1 MESDHSR
8 EPTHMIFGQGFT
20 LDLAFGAAVRGM
32 GVALGDLNLVQENLS
47 NGALVAPFERVLESG
62 SGYYL
67 VHPPRNEYR
76 EKLRPLLA
84 WLQGIAAVD

>member
-1 MESDHSR
+1 MN
-8 EPTHMIFGQGFT
+8 FGQGFT
-20 LDLAFGAAVRGM
+20 LDLAFGATVRSM

-76 EKLRPLLA
+76 EKSRPLLA
-84 WLQGIAAVD
+84 WLQKIAAVD